1 MNFYNYFCIN
11 ESKFNKNLN
20 NYILLSICTK
30 NILQK
35 MVNEYNHSEKISF
48 CKHDLTEELFN
59 EYKSSKYLA
68 VDTEAM
74 GLYHGRDRLC
84 LVQICNE
91 SNLTSC
97 IKIDIGSKK
106 AARIQNLLED
116 KKIMKIF
123 HFARFDLATLKYNLS
138 IETQNIFCTKI
149 ASKLART
156 YTNKHGLKDMINEL
170 LGIELYKSSQSSDW
184 GSEEKLSQDQINYAA
199 NDVKYLIKAM
209 EKLTIILKREK
220 RYEIAQKCFAAI
232 PIHSELDIQHFI
244 NIFEH

>member
-1 MNFYNYFCIN
+1 
-11 ESKFNKNLN
+11 
-20 NYILLSICTK
+20 
-30 NILQK
+30 
-35 MVNEYNHSEKISF
+35 MVNKDNYSEKINF
-48 CKHDLTEELFN
+48 CKNDLTEELFN
-59 EYKSSKYLA
+59 SYKSSKYLA

-97 IKIDIGSKK
+97 VKIEIGSRK

-123 HFARFDLATLKYNLS
+123 HYARFDVAALKCNLT
-138 IETQNIFCTKI
+138 IKTQNIFCTKV

-156 YTNKHGLKDMINEL
+156 YTNKHGLKDLINEL
-170 LGIELYKSSQSSDW
+170 LGIELDKSSQSSDW
-184 GSEEKLSQDQINYAA
+184 GSEENLSEDQINYAA

-209 EKLTIILKREK
+209 EKLTIILKREQ
-220 RYEIAQKCFAAI
+220 RYEIAQKCFNII
-232 PIHSELDIQHFI
+232 PIYSELDIQHFM